1 MVEDDGQTYKL
12 LNNYANSTLFKRET
26 LKILL
31 NTLKESEIRA
41 LRMKFESL
49 DEDGNGVITP
59 DELKLVMGQM
69 GLKGEKEI
77 EEVIRK
83 ISGIR
88 KQTDLHIKYSEFLA
102 ATLNSK
108 EYLNK

>member
-1 MVEDDGQTYKL
+1 
-12 LNNYANSTLFKRET
+12 

-59 DELKLVMGQM
+59 DELKLVMG
-69 GLKGEKEI
+69 
-77 EEVIRK
+77 
-83 ISGIR
+83 
-88 KQTDLHIKYSEFLA
+88 
-102 ATLNSK
+102 
-108 EYLNK
+108 